1 MDGERRKADQNI
13 TISFLKILM
22 HKNDLEVRTRD
33 FALRIVDLVE
43 RLPKKR
49 SSDAVARQLIRSGT
63 SIGANYR
70 EANRA
75 QSRDDFIHK
84 ISIATKEASETGFWL
99 ELIAISEH
107 LKTAGS
113 DELMNESRELLAI
126 LSTIGKN
133 AKSVSV
139 TPSTVLTEI

>member
-1 MDGERRKADQNI
+1 
-13 TISFLKILM
+13 M

-43 RLPKKR
+43 QLPKTR
-49 SSDAVARQLIRSGT
+49 SGDAVARQLIKSGT

-75 QSRDDFIHK
+75 QSKDDFIHK

-99 ELIAISEH
+99 ELIAISDH
-107 LKTAGS
+107 LKTMGA
-113 DELMNESRELLAI
+113 DELGNEARELLAI
-126 LSTIGKN
+126 LTTIGKN
-133 AKSVSV
+133 AKNSS
-139 TPSTVLTEI
+139 

>member
-1 MDGERRKADQNI
+1 
-13 TISFLKILM
+13 M

-43 RLPKKR
+43 RLPKSR
-49 SSDAVARQLIRSGT
+49 SGDAVARQLIKSGT

-75 QSRDDFIHK
+75 HSKDDFIHK

-99 ELIAISEH
+99 DIITISAH
-107 LKTAGS
+107 LKIGA

-126 LSTIGKN
+126 LTAIGK
-133 AKSVSV
+133 KHQKQS
-139 TPSTVLTEI
+139 LTSHFPISSF

>member
-1 MDGERRKADQNI
+1 VDSGKWKADQNI
-13 TISFLKILM
+13 TISYLKILM

-43 RLPKKR
+43 RLPKSR
-49 SSDAVARQLIRSGT
+49 SGDAVARQLIKSGT

-75 QSRDDFIHK
+75 QSKDDFIHK

-99 ELIAISEH
+99 EIITISAH
-107 LKTAGS
+107 LKTIGA

-126 LSTIGKN
+126 LTAIGKN
-133 AKSVSV
+133 TKNS
-139 TPSTVLTEI
+139 L

>member
-1 MDGERRKADQNI
+1 
-13 TISFLKILM
+13 M

-75 QSRDDFIHK
+75 QSKDDFIHK

-133 AKSVSV
+133 AKSSR
-139 TPSTVLTEI
+139 

>member
-1 MDGERRKADQNI
+1 
-13 TISFLKILM
+13 M

-43 RLPKKR
+43 QLPKSR
-49 SSDAVARQLIRSGT
+49 SGDAVARQLIKSGT

-75 QSRDDFIHK
+75 QSKDDFIHK

-99 ELIAISEH
+99 ELITISDH
-107 LKTAGS
+107 LKTFGA
-113 DELMNESRELLAI
+113 DALENEARELLAI
-126 LSTIGKN
+126 LTTIGKN
-133 AKSVSV
+133 AKNSS
-139 TPSTVLTEI
+139 

>member
-1 MDGERRKADQNI
+1 MY
-13 TISFLKILM
+13 
-22 HKNDLEVRTRD
+22 KNDPEVRTRD

-49 SSDAVARQLIRSGT
+49 SSDAVARQLIRSGI

-75 QSRDDFIHK
+75 QSKDDFIHK

-99 ELIAISEH
+99 ELTAISEH

-113 DELMNESRELLAI
+113 DELMNESKELLAI
-126 LSTIGKN
+126 LTTIGKN
-133 AKSVSV
+133 AKSNR
-139 TPSTVLTEI
+139 